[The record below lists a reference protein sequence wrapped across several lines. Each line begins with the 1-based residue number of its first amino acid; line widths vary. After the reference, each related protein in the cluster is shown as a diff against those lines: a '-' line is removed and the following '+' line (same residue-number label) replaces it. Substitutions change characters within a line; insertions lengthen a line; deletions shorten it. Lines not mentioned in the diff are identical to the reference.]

1 MGVSR
6 RKFINTLFGVGSIG
20 SIFAFL
26 YPVLSYL
33 VPPKVAAVNVNSV
46 KEGKASLFPLNSYK
60 IIKFGRI
67 PVILIKD
74 KDDKFH
80 ALTATCTH
88 LQCIVQFKKDTQQ
101 IWCACHNGLYDIHG
115 RNISGPPP
123 RPLTEMNVNIVKG
136 QIIISKKN
144 PNNL

>member
-20 SIFAFL
+20 SLFAFL
-26 YPVLSYL
+26 YPVVSYL
-33 VPPKVAAVNVNSV
+33 VPPKVAAINVNSI
-46 KEGKASLFPLNSYK
+46 KAGKASIFPLDSAK
-60 IIKFGRI
+60 IVKFGRE

-74 KDDKFH
+74 KENKFH

-88 LQCIVQFKKDTQQ
+88 LQCIVQYKKDTGQ
-101 IWCACHNGLYDIHG
+101 IWCACHNGIYDIQG

-123 RPLTEMNVNIVKG
+123 KPLTEMNVNIVKD
-136 QIIISKKN
+136 QIVISKQKV
-144 PNNL
+144 

>member
-20 SIFAFL
+20 SVFAFL

-33 VPPKVAAVNVNSV
+33 VPPKVAAINVNSV
-46 KEGKASLFPLNSYK
+46 KAGKASIFPFNSAK
-60 IIKFGRI
+60 IIKFGRE

-74 KDDKFH
+74 KENNFH
-80 ALTATCTH
+80 AVTATCTH
-88 LQCIVQFKKDTQQ
+88 LQCIVQFKKDSQQ
-101 IWCACHNGLYDIHG
+101 IWCACHNGLYDLTG

-123 RPLTEMNVNIVKG
+123 KPLTEMKVTLVNDEIV
-136 QIIISKKN
+136 ISKQKA
-144 PNNL
+144 

>member
-46 KEGKASLFPLNSYK
+46 KEGKATLFPLNSYK
-60 IIKFGRI
+60 IVKFGRI
-67 PVILIKD
+67 PVILIKT

-123 RPLTEMNVNIVKG
+123 RPLTEMNVTIVKG
-136 QIIISKKN
+136 QIIISKKK